1 MFDFSQDIPIGCDH
15 AGFSLKAYLLPSLSS
30 IGYRFKDFGTFSDES
45 VDYPDFIHP
54 LAKAINEGIYQR
66 GIIICG
72 SGNGVSIVA
81 NKYPQVRSAI
91 CWTNSIARLSRL
103 HNNANIIALPA
114 RFISPEEAL
123 NLVKIFFTTGFEGG
137 RHERRV
143 QKIPIPDGK

>member
-15 AGFSLKAYLLPSLSS
+15 AGFSLKAYLMPTLSS
-30 IGYRFKDFGTFSDES
+30 EGYRFRDYGTFSDES

-54 LAKAINEGIYQR
+54 LANDINEGLYQR

-81 NKYPQVRSAI
+81 NKYPQIRSAI

-103 HNNANIIALPA
+103 HNDANIIALPA

-123 NLVKIFFTTGFEGG
+123 NMVKIFFNTDFEGG

-143 QKIPIPDGK
+143 SKIPIPLMK

>member
-1 MFDFSQDIPIGCDH
+1 MFDFSQYIPIGCDH
-15 AGFSLKAYLLPSLSS
+15 AGFSLKVYLLPSLSS
-30 IGYRFKDFGTFSDES
+30 AGYRFKDFGTFSDKS

-81 NKYPQVRSAI
+81 NKYQRIRSTI
-91 CWTNSIARLSRL
+91 CWTNEIARLSRL
-103 HNNANIIALPA
+103 HNDANIIALPA

-123 NLVKIFFTTGFEGG
+123 NLVKIFFTTDFEGG
-137 RHERRV
+137 RHKRRV
-143 QKIPIPDGK
+143 QKIPVAIE

>member
-15 AGFSLKAYLLPSLSS
+15 AGFRLKEYLLHNLASE
-30 IGYRFKDFGTFSDES
+30 GYRFRDFGTFSEDS

-72 SGNGVSIVA
+72 SGNGVAMVA
-81 NKYPQVRSAI
+81 NKYQLVRSAV
-91 CWTNSIARLSRL
+91 CWTDDIARLSRL
-103 HNNANIIALPA
+103 HNDANIIALPA
-114 RFISPEEAL
+114 RFITPEDAL
-123 NLVKIFFTTGFEGG
+123 NMVKMFFTTDFEGG

-143 QKIPIPDGK
+143 LKIPVTIK

>member
-15 AGFSLKAYLLPSLSS
+15 AGFSLKAYLLSNLSS
-30 IGYRFKDFGTFSDES
+30 GGYRFRDFGTFSEES

-54 LAKAINEGIYQR
+54 LAKAINDGIYQR

-91 CWTNSIARLSRL
+91 CWTSSIAQLSRL
-103 HNNANIIALPA
+103 HNDANIIALPA
-114 RFISPEEAL
+114 RFISPEDAMTM
-123 NLVKIFFTTGFEGG
+123 VKIFFTTGFKGG

-143 QKIPIPDGK
+143 EKIPIPVGK

>member
-1 MFDFSQDIPIGCDH
+1 MFDFNQDIPIGSDH
-15 AGFSLKAYLLPSLSS
+15 AGFSLKAYIIQNLSFA
-30 IGYRFKDFGTFSDES
+30 GYHFKDFGTFSEES

-54 LAKAINEGIYQR
+54 VARAINDGIYKM

-72 SGNGVSIVA
+72 SGNGVSMVA
-81 NKYPQVRSAI
+81 NKYPLVRSAI
-91 CWTNSIARLSRL
+91 CWSDEITRLSRL

-123 NLVKIFFTTGFEGG
+123 NMVKIFFTTEFEDG

-143 QKIPIPDGK
+143 QKIPIPVK

>member
-1 MFDFSQDIPIGCDH
+1 MSH
-15 AGFSLKAYLLPSLSS
+15 LSS
-30 IGYRFKDFGTFSDES
+30 EGYRFRDFGTFSEES

-91 CWTNSIARLSRL
+91 CWTNSIAQLSRL
-103 HNNANIIALPA
+103 HNDANIIALPA
-114 RFISPEEAL
+114 RFISPEDAM
-123 NLVKIFFTTGFEGG
+123 NMVKIFFTTGFEGG

-143 QKIPIPDGK
+143 QKIPIPVGK

>member
-15 AGFSLKAYLLPSLSS
+15 AGFRLKAYLLQNLSFE
-30 IGYRFKDFGTFSDES
+30 GYRFRDFGTFSEES
-45 VDYPDFIHP
+45 VDYPDFVHP

-81 NKYPQVRSAI
+81 NKYQLIRSAV
-91 CWTNSIARLSRL
+91 CWTDEIAKFSRL
-103 HNNANIIALPA
+103 HNDANIIALPA

-123 NLVKIFFTTGFEGG
+123 NLVKIFFTTDFEGG

-143 QKIPIPDGK
+143 HKIPVAIK

>member
-15 AGFSLKAYLLPSLSS
+15 AGFRLKVYLLQNLSS
-30 IGYRFKDFGTFSDES
+30 EGYRFRDFGTFSEES
-45 VDYPDFIHP
+45 VDYPDFVHP

-81 NKYPQVRSAI
+81 NKYHLVRSAI
-91 CWTNSIARLSRL
+91 CWTDEIARLSRL
-103 HNNANIIALPA
+103 HNDANIIALPA

-123 NLVKIFFTTGFEGG
+123 KLVKIFFTTDFEGG

-143 QKIPIPDGK
+143 QKIPVPIK

>member
-1 MFDFSQDIPIGCDH
+1 MFDFSKDIPIGCDH
-15 AGFSLKAYLLPSLSS
+15 AGFSLKAYLMPALSS
-30 IGYRFKDFGTFSDES
+30 EGYHFKDYGTFSDES

-54 LAKAINEGIYQR
+54 LANDINKGLYQR

-81 NKYPQVRSAI
+81 NKYPKIRSAI

-103 HNNANIIALPA
+103 HNDANIIALPA

-143 QKIPIPDGK
+143 KKIPIPVKK